1 MQTVLV
7 RYYGILKEF
16 AKKKQEKIEMEDN
29 SSVLDLI
36 KVISARNGE
45 KFRDFV
51 SADNGKMRD
60 GLAFAV
66 DGKSV
71 ERSTLGRIKC
81 KDISEFVILPPISG
95 GTLLQNQVY

>member
-71 ERSTLGRIKC
+71 ER
-81 KDISEFVILPPISG
+81 
-95 GTLLQNQVY
+95 